1 MTERHIVGV
10 YGSARLPESDPR
22 WGAAFELGAALAEA
36 GYTVATGGYE
46 GVMGAASRG
55 AKSKGGEVLGY
66 TVTSW
71 DGLEANE
78 AVTRR
83 VDSADLFDR
92 LRLFSEADLLI
103 ALDGGIG
110 TLAEITVAWNLLQ
123 VSDARP
129 LLLVGDAWVELVDF
143 VRRRLVVGPADLA
156 VVRVLPS
163 GTPTGTVL
171 AEARRLM
178 GAQLGLGAPWEATH
192 GATSPS
198 ER

>member
-1 MTERHIVGV
+1 MTERLVVGV

-22 WGAAFELGAALAEA
+22 WVAAFELGAALAEA

-83 VDSADLFDR
+83 IDSADLFDR

-110 TLAEITVAWNLLQ
+110 TLAEISVAWNLLQ

-129 LLLVGDAWVELVDF
+129 LLLVGDAWVELVEF
-143 VRRRLVVGPADLA
+143 VRRRLVVGPADMG
-156 VVRVLPS
+156 VVHVLPS
-163 GTPTGTVL
+163 GTTTSEVL

-178 GAQLGLGAPWEATH
+178 GARLGLGAPWEATS
-192 GATSPS
+192 GASSPS